1 MEFNSNKF
9 LIYILMFI
17 ILSGCQNVK
26 DTLSMK
32 KKKSYDEF
40 LIEKKNPL
48 VLPPDFS
55 KLPKPKVAEDEKD
68 IDQDIDLSEV
78 IGNSSKESLPD
89 NTSSALEKSISEILK
104 KK

>member
-1 MEFNSNKF
+1 MKFNLKKS
-9 LIYILMFI
+9 LVYIVICI

-55 KLPKPKVAEDEKD
+55 KLPKPKVADDEKNV
-68 IDQDIDLSEV
+68 DQDIDLSEI
-78 IGNSSKESLPD
+78 IGNSPKESLPN
-89 NTSSALEKSISEILK
+89 NTSSTLEKSISEILEK
-104 KK
+104 K